1 MNSIAAFQKISY
13 NLVRKQYALGGKT
26 YGKYIT
32 HCISGTELED
42 AKKIVDFYNYVGGE
56 TTFLSFEKDEYPMD
70 EAGQK
75 EDILSTKEQP
85 ASIMIL
91 AMDGDEIAGIGT
103 IHSGNKIKA
112 RHQGELGIVVS
123 KKYQA
128 KGIGSEIIRQLID
141 FCKGNGITTR
151 IQLDTRCDNEV
162 AVKLYEK
169 FGFEIEGRLK
179 NTTLINGEYFDLYVM
194 GLML

>member
-1 MNSIAAFQKISY
+1 
-13 NLVRKQYALGGKT
+13 
-26 YGKYIT
+26 
-32 HCISGTELED
+32 
-42 AKKIVDFYNYVGGE
+42 
-56 TTFLSFEKDEYPMD
+56 
-70 EAGQK
+70 
-75 EDILSTKEQP
+75 
-85 ASIMIL
+85 
-91 AMDGDEIAGIGT
+91 MDGDEIAEIGT

-112 RHQGELGIVVS
+112 RHQGELGIVVA